1 MFPQMDMQASSTFSE
16 AFDFASGA
24 IGERFQNP
32 FWRLTDL
39 FFGSRLRRAV
49 TEVKRFGRSIVAV
62 AEQKPSGNLEQGDKE
77 DNKYSNVISGSLIQF
92 LMEGI
97 GDREIV
103 ADAALNY
110 LSAGTAFVLE
120 NTRRSAGLDIH

>member
-1 MFPQMDMQASSTFSE
+1 MDMQASSTFSE

-39 FFGSRLRRAV
+39 FFGSRLRHAV
-49 TEVKRFGRSIVAV
+49 TEVKRFGRSIVVV
-62 AEQKPSGNLEQGDKE
+62 AEQKRSGQIAQGDKE
-77 DNKYSNVISGSLIQF
+77 SSTYSNSISGSLIHF
-92 LMEGI
+92 LMDGI
-97 GDREIV
+97 HDREIV

-110 LSAGTAFVLE
+110 LSAGMAFVLE